1 MSFEQKIKEWVQ
13 KQNML
18 SAEDGVLVGLSGGA
32 DSVALLMVLYS
43 LSQEWSLKLAALH
56 IHHGIR
62 PEAEAD
68 LEFCRHL
75 CEQLQIPFY
84 AEYVNVPE
92 LAGEQ
97 GIGEEEAGRNARY
110 TFFEKYRSELGL
122 EHIAVAH
129 HQNDQAETMLF
140 QLFRG
145 SGLRG
150 LSGIPSIRK
159 NIIRPLMSV
168 TRAEIE
174 AYLAEKKVPFVTDST
189 NALDM
194 YARNKIRHH
203 ILPMAEELVPG
214 AIRHMNQ
221 TGESLREVLDYL
233 EGETAAFLEK
243 HSGWAKVSLEV
254 SLPALREAH
263 PALQKTVILEA
274 VNRILNT
281 RKDISARHVQG
292 ILSLLD
298 KGGEKYI
305 SLPYGG
311 MVTKSYDKL
320 IFSVS
325 AAGEAFGRTEG
336 IAEGFS
342 VEPDQ
347 EYLLEDGRILRTKLY
362 LCNDLCNYLENIPKS
377 DCIKWFDYD
386 KIMSV
391 LYFRK
396 RMQGDYLTIRDDGAR
411 KSMQD
416 YFVNEKVP
424 KYERDQIMVLADGQ
438 HIIWVPGMRISTHY
452 KITKDTKRIL
462 EVHIGGKANG

>member
-1 MSFEQKIKEWVQ
+1 MGFEQKIKEWVQ
-13 KQNML
+13 KQNMFL
-18 SAEDGVLVGLSGGA
+18 PGDGILVGLSGGA
-32 DSVALLMVLYS
+32 DSVALIMVLHS
-43 LSQEWSLKLAALH
+43 LRQEWSLKLAALH

-68 LEFCRHL
+68 LEFCKKL

-92 LAGEQ
+92 LAEQQ

-122 EHIAVAH
+122 DHIAVAH

-150 LSGIPSIRK
+150 LSGIPGVR
-159 NIIRPLMSV
+159 NYIIRPLLAA
-168 TRAEIE
+168 TRTEIE
-174 AYLAEKKVPFVTDST
+174 AYLAQKKVSFMTDST
-189 NALDM
+189 NALDV

-214 AIRHMNQ
+214 AVRHMNQ
-221 TGESLREVLDYL
+221 TGEILREVLDYL
-233 EGETAAFLEK
+233 EGETAVFLEK
-243 HSGWAKVSLEV
+243 HSGWEDASLQV
-254 SLPALREAH
+254 SLPALRGAH
-263 PALQKTVILEA
+263 PALQKAVILEA
-274 VNRILNT
+274 VSRILNS
-281 RKDISARHVQG
+281 RKDISARNVQD

-298 KGGEKYI
+298 KDGEKYI

-311 MVTKSYDKL
+311 TVTKSYDKL
-320 IFSVS
+320 IFSVLAARE
-325 AAGEAFGRTEG
+325 AAGQEIVAG
-336 IAEGFS
+336 EGFH
-342 VEPDQ
+342 VEPDR

-362 LCNDLCNYLENIPKS
+362 LCDDFCNYLENIPKS

-391 LYFRK
+391 LSFRK

-411 KSMQD
+411 KSLQD

-424 KYERDQIMVLADGQ
+424 KYERENILVLADGQ
-438 HIIWVPGMRISTHY
+438 HILWVPGMRISTHY

-462 EVHIGGKANG
+462 EVHIGGKVNG